1 MRRKEREIKD
11 INEIFQVIENCSA
24 VHVGMVDEGKPYV
37 VALSFGYDRE
47 GDDLILY
54 LHSAMEGR
62 KMDILRKNPAVYFQ
76 MDCVNELIKTTS
88 ENPCAYSWRFD
99 SVMGSGNVE
108 FIEDETGKSHAL
120 TRILQHLDK
129 TMRNIISLL
138 KHSLRPVFF
147 GFAQMILQESAVDKG
162 IAV

>member
-37 VALSFGYDRE
+37 VALNFGYDRE

-76 MDCVNELIKTTS
+76 MDCVNELIKTTP
-88 ENPCAYSWRFD
+88 ETPCAYSWRFD

-129 TMRNIISLL
+129 TD
-138 KHSLRPVFF
+138 
-147 GFAQMILQESAVDKG
+147 AQYNFPSQALSKTCAFRVCSNDFTGKRRR
-162 IAV
+162 